1 MTQRQLAKSLGMS
14 LGAANYCLKA
24 LVDKGWLKLE
34 NFQRSP
40 NKIGYL
46 YLLTPMGI
54 AAKSQLTASFL
65 KSKLK
70 EYEKLKVEIEELK
83 SEMDKNVG

>member
-1 MTQRQLAKSLGMS
+1 MTDEHHLRTLRLLEGNPNVTQRQLAKSLGMS

-65 KSKLK
+65 KSSGSHL
-70 EYEKLKVEIEELK
+70 
-83 SEMDKNVG
+83 

>member
-1 MTQRQLAKSLGMS
+1 M
-14 LGAANYCLKA
+14 GAANYCLKA

-65 KSKLK
+65 KIKLK

-83 SEMDKNVG
+83 LEVDKTVD